1 MNIVSDQ
8 KLRQLRQVI
17 ETWISGLVILRGPCG
32 SGKSFALRT
41 VCAELNMNVYD
52 APESDYLSLAA
63 KLNAATKRVLL
74 SRGSTDLKEAFS
86 HIKYFPNVIC
96 VFSLPEN
103 DFSFKRIS
111 CYIVINFNA
120 FSDTA
125 IRRLISSSFI
135 EGTPSEIVEDI
146 VSASQGDA
154 RQALLQLELRGLL
167 SAEPL
172 VETKLKRK
180 RKPQGVAKQST
191 ITNSKDSEYS
201 FFHIIGKIL
210 YNKPETVALSD
221 SLANQPMIEDSGDM
235 ALLTLHENIPDFVT
249 DITALRDIA
258 EAFSVVDCLWHPSC
272 SEGLQT
278 RMIFKAI
285 TVLNQSNGDTTNR
298 IAQGFNTFRRPQHKD
313 APQRRSRNHQL
324 LSFIREE
331 VPWMNPELAIYVDA
345 IMAATNGRLPS
356 DIAWNTKR
364 RIYSFLRQEHEES
377 ETTGESPF
385 QLQELPEDPIEDC

>member
-32 SGKSFALRT
+32 SGKCVALRT

-52 APESDYLSLAA
+52 ATESDFLSLATR
-63 KLNAATKRVLL
+63 LNATSNRVLF
-74 SRGSTDLKEAFS
+74 SKGSTDLKEAFD
-86 HIKYFPNVIC
+86 HMKYFPNVIC
-96 VFSLPEN
+96 VFSLPES
-103 DFSFKRIS
+103 DFSFKRMS
-111 CYIVINFNA
+111 SYIVINFNA

-125 IRRLISSSFI
+125 IRRLISTSCI
-135 EGTPSEIVEDI
+135 EGTSSAIVEDI

-172 VETKLKRK
+172 LETKLKRK
-180 RKPQGVAKQST
+180 RKPTGEEKQSSS
-191 ITNSKDSEYS
+191 TNGKDSEYS

-210 YNKPETVALSD
+210 YNKPGTVALSD
-221 SLANQPMIEDSGDM
+221 SLANQPMITDSGDM

-249 DITALRDIA
+249 DISDLREIA
-258 EAFSVVDCLWHPSC
+258 ETFSVVDCLWHPSC
-272 SEGLQT
+272 SEGLET

-285 TVLNQSNGDTTNR
+285 TVFNQSHGDITNR

-313 APQRRSRNHQL
+313 APHRRERNHQL
-324 LSFIREE
+324 LNLIREE
-331 VPWMNPELAIYVDA
+331 VPWMSPESAIYVDA

-364 RIYSFLRQEHEES
+364 RIYSFLRQQQEES
-377 ETTGESPF
+377 ETAGQSPF
-385 QLQELPEDPIEDC
+385 QPKELPEDPIEDC